1 MGHNSRGFDIKYMP
15 RTSVKGQVPTNLVA
29 EFVECPKETNVEKH
43 GMDEKS
49 VSLIATQCS
58 MPWEVY
64 VDGASN

>member
-29 EFVECPKETNVEKH
+29 KFAECPKEIDVEQH

-49 VSLIATQCS
+49 VGLISAQCPS
-58 MPWEVY
+58 PCKVY
-64 VDGASN
+64 VD